1 MKIYR
6 QEKESCKN
14 KSEEMKEFGQ
24 AFEMEEGLLTR
35 PNNCIKEESLH
46 GAEVK
51 DLFPARLV
59 FSTVGD

>member
-14 KSEEMKEFGQ
+14 KSEEMKEFGP

-35 PNNCIKEESLH
+35 PSTFIKEENL
-46 GAEVK
+46 
-51 DLFPARLV
+51 
-59 FSTVGD
+59 